1 MVYSAP
7 FWGIF
12 VVQNMDMNIPQSSN
26 PRVVIIGGGFAGL
39 QLAKSLVG
47 HSIQVVLLDQHNYHA
62 FQPLFYQVATAGL
75 EPGSIAY
82 PFRKIFSGSKQVYF
96 RLARVENIN
105 LQSKR
110 VIADIGELAFD
121 YLVIATGA
129 TTNFFGNK
137 NIERLAMPMKTVS
150 EALNIRSLML
160 QNLEK
165 ALLTN
170 DPNDKDSLMGIVI
183 VGGGP
188 TGVELAGAIAELKRD
203 ILPKDYPDLD
213 MRVMDI
219 HLIDSNARVLKEF
232 DEKSSQV
239 AMEELQRMGVD
250 LRLNERV
257 TDYDGKVI
265 TCQSGQILPAAMVI
279 WAAGVKANIP
289 PGIPESAINGGRIAV
304 NSFNQL
310 IEHPSVFAIGDVAA
324 MVTEDLPRGHPMVA
338 QPAIQ
343 QGKRM
348 AENLIALTQHQS
360 MRPFAYKHLGSMATI
375 GRNKAVVEFPKWKMK
390 GWWAW
395 CIWLFVHVFQLIG
408 FRNKIMVMI
417 SWAQNYLRHARD
429 LRLIIRPFN
438 QK

>member
-1 MVYSAP
+1 
-7 FWGIF
+7 
-12 VVQNMDMNIPQSSN
+12 MNIPQSN
-26 PRVVIIGGGFAGL
+26 FPRVVIIGGGFAGL
-39 QLAKSLVG
+39 QLAKSLLGQPV
-47 HSIQVVLLDQHNYHA
+47 QVVLLDQHNYHA
-62 FQPLFYQVATAGL
+62 FQPLLYQVATAGL

-82 PFRKIFSGSKQVYF
+82 PFRKIFSASDQVFF
-96 RLARVENIN
+96 RLAQVIHLDCEK
-105 LQSKR
+105 QV
-110 VIADIGELAFD
+110 VIADIGEITYD

-129 TTNFFGNK
+129 TTNFFGNQ

-150 EALNIRSLML
+150 DALNIRSLML

-170 DPNDKDSLMGIVI
+170 DANDKDSLMGIVI

-232 DEKSSQV
+232 DEKSSGV
-239 AMEELQRMGVD
+239 AMDALRKMGVD

-257 TDYDGKVI
+257 TDYDGRMI
-265 TCQSGQILPAAMVI
+265 SCQSGEKLPAAMVI
-279 WAAGVKANIP
+279 WAAGVKANVP
-289 PGIPESAINGGRIAV
+289 PGLSEQALVGGRIAV
-304 NSFNQL
+304 NIYNQL
-310 IEHPSVFAIGDVAA
+310 LANQNVFAIGDVAV
-324 MVTEDLPRGHPMVA
+324 MISEDYPRGHPMVA
-338 QPAIQ
+338 QPAMQ
-343 QGKRM
+343 QGKLLAKNIVATIQM
-348 AENLIALTQHQS
+348 NSLTAFQ
-360 MRPFAYKHLGSMATI
+360 YKHLGSMATI
-375 GRNKAVVEFPKWKMK
+375 GRNKAVVEFPKFKMK

-408 FRNKIMVMI
+408 FRNKLMVMI

-429 LRLIIRPFN
+429 LRLIIRPFK
-438 QK
+438 QP

>member
-1 MVYSAP
+1 
-7 FWGIF
+7 
-12 VVQNMDMNIPQSSN
+12 MNIPHSN
-26 PRVVIIGGGFAGL
+26 FPRVVIIGGGFAGL
-39 QLAKSLVG
+39 QLAKSLLGKPV
-47 HSIQVVLLDQHNYHA
+47 QVVLLDQHNYHA
-62 FQPLFYQVATAGL
+62 FQPLLYQVATAGL

-82 PFRKIFSGSKQVYF
+82 PFRKIFSATDQVFF
-96 RLARVENIN
+96 RLAEVLHLDCEK
-105 LQSKR
+105 QV
-110 VIADIGELAFD
+110 VIADIGEITYD
-121 YLVIATGA
+121 YLIVATGA

-150 EALNIRSLML
+150 DALNIRSLML

-170 DPNDKDSLMGIVI
+170 DANDKDSLMGIVI

-219 HLIDSNARVLKEF
+219 HLIDSNPRVLKEF
-232 DEKSSQV
+232 DEKSSEV
-239 AMEELQRMGVD
+239 AMDSLKKMGVD
-250 LRLNERV
+250 LRMNERV
-257 TDYDGKVI
+257 TDYDGRLI
-265 TCQSGQILPAAMVI
+265 NCQSGEQLPAAMVI
-279 WAAGVKANIP
+279 WAAGVKANVP
-289 PGIPESAINGGRIAV
+289 PGLSEKELVGGRIAV
-304 NSFNQL
+304 NVYNQL
-310 IEHPSVFAIGDVAA
+310 LAHQNVFAIGDVAV
-324 MVTEDLPRGHPMVA
+324 MISDDYPRGHPMVA

-343 QGKRM
+343 QGKLLAKNIVAM
-348 AENLIALTQHQS
+348 IQKNSLT
-360 MRPFAYKHLGSMATI
+360 PFEYKHLGSMATI
-375 GRNKAVVEFPKWKMK
+375 GRNKAVVEFPKFKMK

-408 FRNKIMVMI
+408 FRNKLIVMI

-438 QK
+438 QS

>member
-1 MVYSAP
+1 
-7 FWGIF
+7 
-12 VVQNMDMNIPQSSN
+12 MNIPTSKH
-26 PRVVIIGGGFAGL
+26 PRLVIIGGGFAGL
-39 QLAKSLVG
+39 KLAKSLSGQPV
-47 HSIQVVLLDQHNYHA
+47 QVVLLDQHNYHA

-82 PFRKIFSGSKQVYF
+82 PFRKIFSASKQVFF
-96 RLARVENIN
+96 RLACVNFIDLPN
-105 LQSKR
+105 KQIK
-110 VIADIGELAFD
+110 ADIGNLSYD

-137 NIERLAMPMKTVS
+137 NIERLAMPMKSVS

-170 DPNDKDSLMGIVI
+170 DANDKDSLMGIVI

-232 DEKSSQV
+232 DERSSQV
-239 AMEELQRMGVD
+239 AMSELIKMGVD

-257 TDYDGKVI
+257 TDYDGKTI
-265 TCQSGQILPAAMVI
+265 QCASGQNLPAAMVI

-289 PGIPESAINGGRIAV
+289 EGITEAQLTGGRISV
-304 NSFNQL
+304 NAYNQL
-310 IEHPSVFAIGDVAA
+310 IDFPEVFAIGDVAV
-324 MVTEDLPRGHPMVA
+324 MVSEEYPRGHPMVA
-338 QPAIQ
+338 QTALQ
-343 QGKRM
+343 QG
-348 AENLIALTQHQS
+348 ALLSRNMKQLLQGLA
-360 MRPFAYKHLGSMATI
+360 MLPFHYKNLGSMATI
-375 GRNKAVVEFPKWKMK
+375 GRNKAVVDFPNFRMK

-395 CIWLFVHVFQLIG
+395 CMWLFVHVFQLIG
-408 FRNKIMVMI
+408 FRNKVVVMI

-429 LRLIIRPFN
+429 LRLIIRPFKQSN
-438 QK
+438 